1 MIIKKIFPKTLTI
14 LFLILFC
21 VLPQHADAETMRGM
35 ESSYVTIFFEP
46 GAAPGA
52 EKVINIYPE
61 IRTKTQT
68 LFGKTY
74 SQKPLIVLINDRE
87 RFIQM
92 AGNPITVAYAVP
104 SKNLIVMDYSIV
116 STRPFSLETTLIHE
130 FCHLLLHE
138 HIPNIPTWL
147 DEGLCQWASG
157 GLDEIIYNR
166 RQSALNRASVS
177 GQFIPF
183 ENLTSGFPI
192 SKTARILAYEQSKSF
207 VTYMVREFGQ
217 EKLLD
222 YLDRMA
228 HGNTSHEAFHQV
240 YPIGLEQMEST
251 WQDSIRKDYNW
262 FTYFSNHVHEILF
275 VAGALLTVIAFL
287 KLIIKKHRY
296 KDDDFEE

>member
-1 MIIKKIFPKTLTI
+1 MILKKIFPKTLTI
-14 LFLILFC
+14 LFLTVLC

-35 ESSYVTIFFEP
+35 ENSYVTVLYEP
-46 GAAPGA
+46 GAAHGA
-52 EKVINIYPE
+52 EKVINIYPKL
-61 IRTKTQT
+61 IRKTQA
-68 LFGKTY
+68 LFGRTY
-74 SQKPLIVLINDRE
+74 SQKPLIVLINNRE

-92 AGNPITVAYAVP
+92 AGHPITVAYAVP
-104 SKNLIVMDYSIV
+104 SKNLIVMDFSIV

-138 HIPNIPTWL
+138 HIPYIPTWL

-157 GLDEIIYNR
+157 GIDEIIYNL

-183 ENLTSGFPI
+183 ENITSGFPR
-192 SKTARILAYEQSKSF
+192 SETARILAYEQSKSF
-207 VTYMVREFGQ
+207 VTFMVREFGQ

-228 HGNTSHEAFHQV
+228 HGNTAHEAFRKV

-275 VAGALLTVIAFL
+275 LGGALLTIVAFF

-296 KDDDFEE
+296 KDDDFEQ

>member
-1 MIIKKIFPKTLTI
+1 MILKKIFPQTLTI
-14 LFLILFC
+14 LFLTVLF

-35 ESSYVTIFFEP
+35 ENAYATVLYET
-46 GAAPGA
+46 GAAHGA

-61 IRTKTQT
+61 IITKTQA

-74 SQKPLIVLINDRE
+74 SQKPFIVLINNRE

-92 AGNPITVAYAVP
+92 AGHPITVAYAVP
-104 SKNLIVMDYSIV
+104 SKNLIVMDYTIV

-157 GLDEIIYNR
+157 GIDEIIYNR

-183 ENLTSGFPI
+183 ENITSGFPR
-192 SKTARILAYEQSKSF
+192 SETARILAYEQSKSF
-207 VTYMVREFGQ
+207 VTFMVREFGQ
-217 EKLLD
+217 KKLLD
-222 YLDRMA
+222 YLDRIA
-228 HGNTSHEAFHQV
+228 HGNSAQEAFRKV

-275 VAGALLTVIAFL
+275 LGGALLTVVAFL

-296 KDDDFEE
+296 KDDDFEQ